1 MTKLWITFN
10 LIITMNSRRNLF
22 LWILYDFANS
32 LVSIVFF
39 LYFSQWVIVD
49 GGVADIWFNLTFTI
63 SAVFLLLTVPITGVL
78 LDKYWRRITGLR
90 YSTTSTL
97 VFYGLCGFF
106 AVTGNEIYAL
116 ITFTLGLYSYLLSF
130 TFYSPLLLDVSTPS
144 NRGRISGY
152 GIAANYLGQIVG
164 LSMVLPFSNGSLSL
178 FGGSPRAE
186 TLLPAVAVFFI
197 FALPTLIFFK
207 EPHKNSSPHSLRA
220 ETKKF
225 WRESIDLFLYPG
237 IFAFLIAF
245 FFLNDAVL
253 TASNNFPIFLERVW
267 GVSDTIKTYLLLGAL
282 ITSSVGGIISGF
294 IADKAGH
301 KKTLVFI
308 MIGWLFI
315 LPVLAFIQN
324 FKIFVI
330 VAILMGFWFGANWA
344 VSRSVM
350 GYLAP
355 QGRHNLA
362 FAFFGLV
369 ERASSFVGPIVWG
382 LIATSLV
389 SLGSDRYRIAAV
401 SLTVFI
407 VFGLIALVRVRDD
420 RVKNVL

>member
-1 MTKLWITFN
+1 
-10 LIITMNSRRNLF
+10 MNNKKNLF

-49 GGVADIWFNLTFTI
+49 GGVADIWFNLTFTV
-63 SAVFLLLTVPITGVL
+63 SAVLLLFTVPITGVL
-78 LDKYWRRITGLR
+78 LDKHWRRITGLR
-90 YSTTSTL
+90 YSTASTL

-130 TFYSPLLLDVSTPS
+130 TFYTPLLLDVSTPA

-152 GIAANYLGQIVG
+152 GIAANYFGQIAG
-164 LSMVLPFSNGSLSL
+164 LSMVLPFSNGSLSF

-207 EPHKNSSPHSLRA
+207 EPHKNSGPYSLRT

-237 IFAFLIAF
+237 MLAFLIAF

-253 TASNNFPIFLERVW
+253 TAANNFPIFLERVW
-267 GVSDTIKTYLLLGAL
+267 EVSDTIKTYILLGAL
-282 ITSSVGGIISGF
+282 VTSSVGGIISGL
-294 IADKAGH
+294 IADKIGH
-301 KKTLVFI
+301 KKTLVAI
-308 MIGWLFI
+308 MIGWIFI
-315 LPVLAFIQN
+315 VPTLAFIKD
-324 FKIFVI
+324 FKVFVI
-330 VAILMGFWFGANWA
+330 AAILMGFWFGANWA

-355 QGRHNLA
+355 QGKHNLA
-362 FAFFGLV
+362 FAFFGLM

-382 LIATSLV
+382 LIATNLT
-389 SLGSDRYRIAAV
+389 SLGSGRYRIAMV

-407 VFGLIALVRVRDD
+407 ILGLIALLRVRDD
-420 RVKNVL
+420 GVNSQQTNK